1 MPLAKNHHVVE
12 AFAPDATE
20 EPLAHGIHERS
31 TDSRPKAANR
41 GACGSLKRQAAR
53 LL

>member
-1 MPLAKNHHVVE
+1 MPLAKSHHVVE

-31 TDSRPKAANR
+31 T
-41 GACGSLKRQAAR
+41 
-53 LL
+53 